1 MRGMHQMRI
10 VHATLIAAVV
20 FGSTATLPA
29 QEARRRWEVL
39 RQIRL
44 DKFDL
49 VLPAAMRAHGIDMW
63 IVAMRENRWDP
74 LYEDLGRG
82 YASPVGYYVFTDR
95 GGDRIERAVLGVS
108 GELLEQSGAYD
119 IVNPRTTL
127 QAFVTERNPK
137 RIGVNVSKTLG
148 PADGLSHTLHEE
160 LVAALGPTYAARLTS
175 AERLIIDFRTTRVAS
190 EIVAFGEVASFTVH
204 LWERALSNEVVT
216 PGKTTLADVAWWLQD
231 RMLERGASS
240 EFDQPSVYITGPEGI
255 VAVSD
260 DTVIQPGHVVMIDG
274 GVHML
279 NFGTDIKRVAY
290 VLKPGETDAPA
301 SLHRALANA
310 QRAREVVRRVTRVG
324 PTGASLIAEA
334 NAALTAAGF
343 VPVAFN
349 QPKPGDSIDVVFG
362 HHGVGNVGHD
372 IGPSMAFFQASQ
384 LELPVHATAMMVS
397 ELFVYTPIPEWGGKK
412 LRFPIEDDAIVTARG
427 VEWLHPTP
435 RRLLVIK

>member
-1 MRGMHQMRI
+1 MRGMRRCNR
-10 VHATLIAAVV
+10 HAALAAVV

-127 QAFVTERNPK
+127 GPSSPSATK

-240 EFDQPSVYITGPEGI
+240 EFVAIGLHPFGACGGLGRHRDSTGTRRHDRWRRPHAE
-255 VAVSD
+255 
-260 DTVIQPGHVVMIDG
+260 
-274 GVHML
+274 L
-279 NFGTDIKRVAY
+279 R
-290 VLKPGETDAPA
+290 
-301 SLHRALANA
+301 HRH
-310 QRAREVVRRVTRVG
+310 Q
-324 PTGASLIAEA
+324 
-334 NAALTAAGF
+334 
-343 VPVAFN
+343 
-349 QPKPGDSIDVVFG
+349 
-362 HHGVGNVGHD
+362 
-372 IGPSMAFFQASQ
+372 
-384 LELPVHATAMMVS
+384 
-397 ELFVYTPIPEWGGKK
+397 
-412 LRFPIEDDAIVTARG
+412 ARG
-427 VEWLHPTP
+427 LRPET
-435 RRLLVIK
+435 R